1 MCSGIDR
8 DLLEREAARFL
19 EIGKIMFQK
28 DFVAANDGNLS
39 AKVGENAY
47 LVTPSGVSKGFM
59 SREMLLVVD
68 GEGAVIE
75 GDGTPSSEL
84 AMHLRV
90 YRENPEVGAVVHAHP
105 TFATLYA
112 VQCVPLDQAILAE
125 AVVQL
130 GCVPVAQYARPGT
143 EEVPESVA
151 PFCKD
156 YNAVLLANHGALT
169 WGDTLNRAWFRME
182 TLEFY
187 ARVQYFSE
195 RGWLREK
202 ANRLSRKQVEA
213 LLEDRRKLTGSSSGG
228 VPNHSKLSLNN
239 SSTMPHEG

>member
-1 MCSGIDR
+1 MHSGIDR

-68 GEGAVIE
+68 GDGAVIE
-75 GDGTPSSEL
+75 GAGKPSSEL

-90 YRENPEVGAVVHAHP
+90 YRENPAVGAVVHAHP

-130 GCVPVAQYARPGT
+130 GCVPVAKYARPGT

-187 ARVQYFSE
+187 AKIQYLSE
-195 RGWLREK
+195 RGRLYVK
-202 ANRLSRKQVEA
+202 ANRLTGEQLEA
-213 LLEDRRKLTGSSSGG
+213 LTGDRRKLTGSNGAG
-228 VPNHSKLSLNN
+228 VPDHSILRLNP
-239 SSTMPHEG
+239 SCVKGDF